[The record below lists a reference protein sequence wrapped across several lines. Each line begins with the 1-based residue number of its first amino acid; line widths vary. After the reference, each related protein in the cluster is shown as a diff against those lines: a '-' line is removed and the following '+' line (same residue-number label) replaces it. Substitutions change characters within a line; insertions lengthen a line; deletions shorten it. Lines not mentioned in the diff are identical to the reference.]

1 MQDNHDQTNWAYMAG
16 IMDADGCFMIFK
28 HKRKTKNGNSLRSID
43 FPKNVEQWAISYI
56 PGVKIAMVE
65 REAIDL
71 IWKIMGFGNMG
82 IDKARKDRRPGGP
95 MNSKPIFHWYLR
107 NKYDCLRFLNGVLP
121 YLRVKK
127 ARALHL
133 KEFAE
138 HLIAAGSPCYRGL
151 SQSELDYREDMYIK
165 MREFNGSF
173 VGATTNPSG
182 CESITDS
189 LTLQETVRGKS
200 EAVCPPAMVNKAL

>member
-1 MQDNHDQTNWAYMAG
+1 MHDNHDQMYWAYMAG

-28 HKRKTKNGNSLRSID
+28 HSRATKNGETARSLV
-43 FPKNVEQWAISYI
+43 FPKKVSRWAVSYL

-71 IWKIMGFGNMG
+71 IWKIMRFGHMN
-82 IDKARKDRRPGGP
+82 IDKARNPRPQHGIKH
-95 MNSKPIFHWYLR
+95 NKPIFHWYLR
-107 NKYDCLRFLNGVLP
+107 NKYDTLAFLNGVLP

-138 HLIAAGSPCYRGL
+138 HLIAAGNPGYNGL
-151 SQSELDYREDMYIK
+151 AESEIDYREDMYIK
-165 MREFNGSF
+165 MREFNGNP
-173 VGATTNPSG
+173 VGATTNCSG
-182 CESITDS
+182 RESASDS
-189 LTLQETVRGKS
+189 LNLQKTVRGES
-200 EAVCPPAMVNKAL
+200 EAVCPPEMVSKAL